1 MRPQNPDWSPK
12 HWQGPY
18 RLSIRLVMLAS
29 ESSPCLLHSC
39 RSRLMQLQLEER
51 ERKKKESV
59 SPRDGVPT
67 ALAGTRGRG
76 GKAAVPDLP
85 ATPKGQDRARQS
97 FESQAWSLPD
107 TVRTAELS
115 SCLCSQPSEGA
126 AGLEAAPDIT
136 KHQRRVNQLSDTRCL
151 AHLAAPQ
158 PREEGGRAAME
169 PFVFY

>member
-1 MRPQNPDWSPK
+1 
-12 HWQGPY
+12 
-18 RLSIRLVMLAS
+18 
-29 ESSPCLLHSC
+29 
-39 RSRLMQLQLEER
+39 MQLQLEER

-59 SPRDGVPT
+59 SPRDDVPT

-76 GKAAVPDLP
+76 GKAVVPDLP
-85 ATPKGQDRARQS
+85 ATPKGQDRARQC

-107 TVRTAELS
+107 TARTAELS
-115 SCLCSQPSEGA
+115 SCLCSQPLEGA
-126 AGLEAAPDIT
+126 AGLEAAPEIT
-136 KHQRRVNQLSDTRCL
+136 KHQHRVNQLSDTRCL